1 MILILVLVKLFF
13 IANSLHESGE
23 YKFLEEILPKGVQE
37 KDVYDGYK
45 GRGIMQLTWF
55 DNYKGYGESV
65 GENFLDDNKVRIAK
79 EKKHAVGSGA
89 WFWKKR
95 GLNEYAINND
105 LITVSALIN
114 GGYNHFDERAR
125 YYRLSINA
133 LNVRFCENTDNKIL
147 SMLDNYL
154 PLKIVKFIIIQSLLG
169 NVLGGGSGMIQGCLR
184 LENLRAQRRRRKDIY
199 DF

>member
-1 MILILVLVKLFF
+1 MPLVLE
-13 IANSLHESGE
+13 HG
-23 YKFLEEILPKGVQE
+23 LEKG
-37 KDVYDGYK
+37 
-45 GRGIMQLTWF
+45 
-55 DNYKGYGESV
+55 
-65 GENFLDDNKVRIAK
+65 
-79 EKKHAVGSGA
+79 
-89 WFWKKR
+89 

-154 PLKIVKFIIIQSLLG
+154 PFLKIVKFIIIQSLLG
-169 NVLGGGSGMIQGCLR
+169 RCFGWGLWNDPGLSR
-184 LENLRAQRRRRKDIY
+184 LENLRAQRRRKKGYIRFLEMAENKSYHFGYNKSKNKEKSRYGYSGTKAVNFAKDRLESY
-199 DF
+199 EK